1 MGKTRRILN
10 IVKVQRRRELG
21 KRERES
27 GGKEREGGREEK
39 EKGNLADLVE
49 ACLVNAVEN
58 P

>member
-21 KRERES
+21 KRERERVE
-27 GGKEREGGREEK
+27 ERRGREEK